1 MHNKIHNQ
9 GITTPCGEECH
20 SYSQLSGN
28 PLTMTRRFFLGKAA
42 RGLGGV
48 ALASL
53 LNNKLLAAPGG
64 GNGLPGIPHFAPK
77 AKRVIYLFQSG
88 GPSQLELFDYK
99 PNLNELHGQEVPA
112 SVFNGQRLTGM
123 TAGQSSFPVA
133 RSVYDFERVGKS
145 GTWMNTELMP
155 YLSKV
160 VDDLCII
167 KSMHTEA
174 INHDPAITF
183 FQTGFQIAGRP
194 SIGAWLSYG
203 LGSANENLPSF
214 VAMTSSG
221 SAGGGQPL
229 YDRLWG
235 SGFLPSKH
243 QGVKF
248 AGGKDP
254 VLYLNN
260 PDGMSSEI
268 RRKTLDHIAAMNKMK
283 FDDYGDPEIETRIAQ
298 YEMAFRMQTSV
309 PELTDVTSEPDSTFE
324 LYGEDAKKPGSYAN
338 NCLLARRLA
347 ERGVRFV
354 QLFHRAWDAHGNLPR
369 VESRQSK
376 DTDQST
382 AGLIQDLK
390 QRGMLD
396 DTLIVWGGEFGRTVY
411 CQGELSPKAYGR
423 DHHPR
428 CFSMFMAGGGV
439 KPGFSYGETDDFSYN
454 IASNPVSVHDLHA
467 TILHQLGVD
476 HKKLTYK
483 FQGRHYRLTD
493 VHGHVVKPIL
503 A

>member
-1 MHNKIHNQ
+1 MQTDPHHNFA
-9 GITTPCGEECH
+9 PCDGECH
-20 SYSQLSGN
+20 NYAQLSDN

-42 RGLGGV
+42 KGLGGV

-53 LNNKLLAAPGG
+53 LNEKLLASPAD
-64 GNGLPGIPHFAPK
+64 GNGLPGFPHFAPK

-88 GPSQLELFDYK
+88 GPAQIELFDHK
-99 PNLNELHGQEVPA
+99 PYLNQVHGQEVPD
-112 SVFNGQRLTGM
+112 SIFNGQRLTGM
-123 TAGQSSFPVA
+123 TAGQSSFPAA
-133 RSVYDFERVGKS
+133 RSIYNFERVGQS
-145 GTWMNTELMP
+145 GHWLNTELMP
-155 YLSKV
+155 HLAKV
-160 VDDLCII
+160 MDDLCIV

-203 LGSANENLPSF
+203 LGSMNENLPAF
-214 VAMTSSG
+214 VAMISSG
-221 SAGGGQPL
+221 RGGGGQPL

-235 SGFLPSKH
+235 AGFLPSRH

-248 AGGKDP
+248 AGGKEP

-260 PDGMSSEI
+260 PDGMSTEV
-268 RRKTLDHIAAMNKMK
+268 RRKTLDHIAAMNQMK
-283 FDDYGDPEIETRIAQ
+283 FDDYGDPEIETRISQ

-309 PELTDVTSEPDSTFE
+309 PELTDVSTEPDSTFD
-324 LYGEDAKKPGSYAN
+324 LYGEDARQPGSYAN

-354 QLFHRAWDAHGNLPR
+354 QLFHRGWDAHNNLPS
-369 VESRQSK
+369 VEKRQC
-376 DTDQST
+376 DATDQAT

-411 CQGELSPKAYGR
+411 CQGELTPEKYGR

-428 CFSMFMAGGGV
+428 CFTIFMAGGGV
-439 KPGFSYGETDDFSYN
+439 KPGISFGETDEFSYN
-454 IASNPVSVHDLHA
+454 IATDPVSVHDLHA
-467 TILHQLGVD
+467 TMLHLLGVN

-493 VHGHVVKPIL
+493 VHGKVVKPIL